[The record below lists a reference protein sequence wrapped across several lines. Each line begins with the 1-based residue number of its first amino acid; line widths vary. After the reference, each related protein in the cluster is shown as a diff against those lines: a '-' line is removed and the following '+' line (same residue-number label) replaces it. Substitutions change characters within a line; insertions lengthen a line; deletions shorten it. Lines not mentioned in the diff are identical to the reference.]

1 MRAQAH
7 TLEGVAGA
15 LVVVVAVAFT
25 LQATAVTPLTASTAS
40 QHIETQ
46 HERAAAG
53 LLSVERANGNL
64 STVLRYWN
72 NSSGSFQN
80 ADANGYYVGQPA
92 SPSVAATT
100 SRPPNVSFFRA
111 IEETFGDGGAIV
123 YNVNAYYV
131 DAFGDRRLRRV
142 VYNGQPSSD
151 AVAATRLVTV
161 YDDQHLTELDGGEFV
176 ASPDGPDLE
185 NSTYFSADL
194 DGHTYSV
201 VKIEVV
207 VWRM

>member
-1 MRAQAH
+1 MRGQAH

-46 HERAAAG
+46 HERAASG
-53 LLSVERANGNL
+53 LLEVERANGNL
-64 STVLRYWN
+64 SMALRYWN

-80 ADANGYYVGQPA
+80 ADPDGYYVGQPA
-92 SPSVAATT
+92 SPAVARNT

-111 IEETFGDGGAIV
+111 LEETFGGDQAVV

-131 DAFGDRRLRRV
+131 DAFGERRLRRV
-142 VYNGQPSSD
+142 VYNGQPSAD
-151 AVAATRLVTV
+151 AVAATRLITV
-161 YDDQHLTELDGGEFV
+161 YDDQNVTTLSGGELV
-176 ASPDGPDLE
+176 VSSTGPRLE
-185 NSTYFSADL
+185 NATYFPADV
-194 DGHTYSV
+194 DGHAYSV
-201 VKIEVV
+201 VEIEVV